1 MEENTN
7 LEENGSISGN
17 DPGTPDPGT
26 GNQEE
31 NPSPAPQP
39 GQEEEKPKPEDPS
52 TETPSDGDP
61 GKESSTEKLDEVLS
75 QLDIIKQQSGQ
86 ESPIPEFTDTLKEL
100 ITVLSPNPADEETPV
115 TMIPTLPDG
124 YQDYRYPINVQIEVQ
139 EKGAQYSMC
148 MGFGCTQ
155 PSLFADEIA
164 DLTSQVESGKY
175 IMARVQYV
183 YETGDD
189 GQANV
194 LVYDYEHIVT
204 PVQPEEPDEPTET
217 EQTTLEVLQAI
228 SEDLQ
233 TISENT
239 LEYQN
244 EQREHW
250 QEMKEV
256 QLIQTAGIWI
266 TALGIFA
273 VMGFM
278 AMAELFRKWK

>member
-17 DPGTPDPGT
+17 DPETPDPGT

-39 GQEEEKPKPEDPS
+39 GQEEEKPKPEEPT
-52 TETPSDGDP
+52 TEIPADGDP
-61 GKESSTEKLDEVLS
+61 EKESGTEKLDEVLS

-100 ITVLSPNPADEETPV
+100 ITVLSPKPADEETPV

-124 YQDYRYPINVQIEVQ
+124 YQDYRYPIEVQIEVQ

-148 MGFGCTQ
+148 MGFSCTQ

>member
-39 GQEEEKPKPEDPS
+39 GQEEEKPKQEEPS
-52 TETPSDGDP
+52 TETPVNGDT
-61 GKESSTEKLDEVLS
+61 GKENGTEKLDEVIAH
-75 QLDIIKQQSGQ
+75 LDIIKQQSEQ
-86 ESPIPEFTDTLKEL
+86 ESPLPEFTDTLKEL
-100 ITVLSPNPADEETPV
+100 IRVMSPNPAEEETPV
-115 TMIPTLPDG
+115 IMLPSLPDG
-124 YQDYRYPINVQIEVQ
+124 YQDYRYPIEVQIEVRP
-139 EKGAQYSMC
+139 KGSDYSMG
-148 MGFGCTQ
+148 MGLSCTMPNQ
-155 PSLFADEIA
+155 FADEIA
-164 DLTSQVESGKY
+164 DLTTQVESGIY
-175 IMARVQYV
+175 DMARVQYV

-189 GQANV
+189 GKTNV
-194 LVYDYEHIVT
+194 LVYDYEHVVS
-204 PVQPEEPDEPTET
+204 PEQPEEKDEPAET
-217 EQTTLEVLQAI
+217 DLTALELLETI

-256 QLIQTAGIWI
+256 QLIQTAGVWI

>member
-1 MEENTN
+1 MNNDDIET
-7 LEENGSISGN
+7 ISGN
-17 DPGTPDPGT
+17 DMDPET
-26 GNQEE
+26 GNEEE
-31 NPSPAPQP
+31 NSSPTPQP
-39 GQEEEKPKPEDPS
+39 EQGEEKPKPEEPV
-52 TETPSDGDP
+52 TETPAEGDA
-61 GKESSTEKLDEVLS
+61 GKESGTEKLDEVLT

-100 ITVLSPNPADEETPV
+100 ISVLSAKPADEETFV
-115 TMIPTLPDG
+115 TMIPTLPEG
-124 YQDYRYPINVQIEVQ
+124 YQDYRYPIEVQIEVQ

-148 MGFGCTQ
+148 MGFCCTQ

-164 DLTSQVESGKY
+164 DLTSQVESGRY

-189 GQANV
+189 GQTNV

-233 TISENT
+233 TLSDNT
-239 LEYQN
+239 LEYRN
-244 EQREHW
+244 EQREYW

-266 TALGIFA
+266 VAIGVFA
-273 VMGFM
+273 IVGFLSI
-278 AMAELFRKWK
+278 AELFRKWK

>member
-1 MEENTN
+1 MNNDDIET
-7 LEENGSISGN
+7 ISGN
-17 DPGTPDPGT
+17 DMDPET
-26 GNQEE
+26 GNEEE
-31 NPSPAPQP
+31 NSSPTPQP
-39 GQEEEKPKPEDPS
+39 EQEEEKPKPEES
-52 TETPSDGDP
+52 VTETPAEGDA
-61 GKESSTEKLDEVLS
+61 GKESGTEKLDEVLS

-100 ITVLSPNPADEETPV
+100 ISVLSAKPADEETFV
-115 TMIPTLPDG
+115 TMIPTLPEG
-124 YQDYRYPINVQIEVQ
+124 YQDYRYPIEVQIEVQ

-164 DLTSQVESGKY
+164 DLTSQVESGRY

-189 GQANV
+189 GQTNV

-233 TISENT
+233 TLSDNT
-239 LEYQN
+239 LEYRN
-244 EQREHW
+244 EQREYW

-266 TALGIFA
+266 VAIGVFA
-273 VMGFM
+273 IVGFLSI
-278 AMAELFRKWK
+278 AELFRKWK